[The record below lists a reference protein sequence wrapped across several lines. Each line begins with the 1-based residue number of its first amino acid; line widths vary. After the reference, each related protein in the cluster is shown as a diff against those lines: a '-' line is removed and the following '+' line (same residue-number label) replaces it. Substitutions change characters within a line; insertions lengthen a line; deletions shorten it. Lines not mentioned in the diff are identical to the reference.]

1 METEAG
7 FVKMGTFLNTIT
19 AKSISKPGKL
29 VKIEL
34 AYIQKS
40 MIIKKIKITG
50 DFFLHPEETI
60 EKLEESL
67 VGVKLEKKYLKN
79 KIESVLKNSEFYG
92 FDVNSLSNA
101 INECVKER

>member
-1 METEAG
+1 MEAG
-7 FVKMGTFLNTIT
+7 GGFEKMSAFLNTIT
-19 AKSISKPGKL
+19 AKSVSKPGKL

-34 AYIQKS
+34 VYILKS
-40 MIIKKIKITG
+40 MRIKKIKITG

-67 VGVKLEKKYLKN
+67 VDVKLEKKYVKN

-101 INECVKER
+101 ILECVKER

>member
-1 METEAG
+1 MEAG
-7 FVKMGTFLNTIT
+7 GGFEKMSAFLNTIT
-19 AKSISKPGKL
+19 AKSVSKPGKL

-34 AYIQKS
+34 AYILKS
-40 MIIKKIKITG
+40 MRIKKIKITG

-67 VGVKLEKKYLKN
+67 VGVKLEKKCVKN
-79 KIESVLKNSEFYG
+79 KIESVLKNSQFYG

-101 INECVKER
+101 ILECVKER

>member
-1 METEAG
+1 M
-7 FVKMGTFLNTIT
+7 V
-19 AKSISKPGKL
+19 
-29 VKIEL
+29 
-34 AYIQKS
+34 IQT
-40 MIIKKIKITG
+40 IKITG

-67 VGVKLEKKYLKN
+67 AGIKLENEYIKN

-101 INECVKER
+101 ILECVKER

>member
-50 DFFLHPEETI
+50 YFFLHPE
-60 EKLEESL
+60 
-67 VGVKLEKKYLKN
+67 
-79 KIESVLKNSEFYG
+79 
-92 FDVNSLSNA
+92 
-101 INECVKER
+101 

>member
-1 METEAG
+1 MEAG
-7 FVKMGTFLNTIT
+7 GGFEKMSAFLNTIT
-19 AKSISKPGKL
+19 AKSVSKPGKL

-34 AYIQKS
+34 VYILKS
-40 MIIKKIKITG
+40 MRIKKIKITG

-67 VGVKLEKKYLKN
+67 VDVKLEKKYIKN
-79 KIESVLKNSEFYG
+79 KIESVLRNSKFYG

-101 INECVKER
+101 ILECVKER

>member
-1 METEAG
+1 MEAG
-7 FVKMGTFLNTIT
+7 GGFEKMSAFLNTIT
-19 AKSISKPGKL
+19 AKSVSKPGKL

-34 AYIQKS
+34 VYILKS
-40 MIIKKIKITG
+40 MRIKKIKITG

-67 VGVKLEKKYLKN
+67 VDVKLGKKYVKN

-101 INECVKER
+101 ILECVKER

>member
-1 METEAG
+1 MESSQ
-7 FVKMGTFLNTIT
+7 KTIT
-19 AKSISKPGKL
+19 AKSLSKLGKL

-34 AYIQKS
+34 SYNQKS
-40 MIIKKIKITG
+40 MEIKTIKITG

-67 VGVKLEKKYLKN
+67 AGLKLKKADIKH

-101 INECVKER
+101 ILECAKEGRRK